1 MQFTIHLRQVQTHAI
16 HYSSPR
22 NFILSA
28 RHYVSNSE
36 DEDTAQELIL
46 DSDSDAHISEDEILP
61 HESNS
66 EKEEKY
72 YTQWNDNT
80 QS

>member
-1 MQFTIHLRQVQTHAI
+1 
-16 HYSSPR
+16 
-22 NFILSA
+22 
-28 RHYVSNSE
+28 VSNSE